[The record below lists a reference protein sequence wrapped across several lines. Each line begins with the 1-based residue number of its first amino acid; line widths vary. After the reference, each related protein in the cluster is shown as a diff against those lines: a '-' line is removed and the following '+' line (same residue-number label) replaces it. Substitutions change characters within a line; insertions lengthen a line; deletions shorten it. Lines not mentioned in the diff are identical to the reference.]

1 MNILKGKNCF
11 ITGATGGIGSEIAR
25 EMENFKGKNVLV
37 AGGTGLIGRPL
48 VEMLI
53 ERGAKV
59 RVASLDSPSL
69 AHPATE
75 FFRGNLTNWDFC
87 KKVVSDMDY
96 VFNLA
101 GTKGSV
107 STGTTKAASFFV
119 PHLIFNTFLMEAARL
134 ARVDRYLYASTI
146 GIYPPASEPKKEDI
160 AWEGPPHHTNLFAG
174 WAKRM
179 GELQAEAYKLEF
191 GWDKIAIVRPA
202 NVYGPH
208 DYFDPSSS
216 MVVPSLIRRAVAKED
231 PFIIWGDGS
240 AIRDFVYTDDMAR
253 GMLLALEYSAD
264 CTPIN
269 LGSGVGVSIKE
280 LVEVISSLIPG
291 LNIQYDT
298 SKPSGEPIRVLDI
311 SLAKERLGYKPKVS
325 LKEGIGRT
333 IEWYRQ
339 NKDKPKEH
347 FNVFSEK
354 ELIS

>member
-1 MNILKGKNCF
+1 MSKKQSIYKNKK
-11 ITGATGGIGSEIAR
+11 A
-25 EMENFKGKNVLV
+25 LV

-53 ERGAKV
+53 EQGAKV
-59 RVASLDSPSL
+59 RIASLDNPSL
-69 AHPATE
+69 AHPEAE
-75 FFRGNLTNWDFC
+75 FLRGNLTNWDFC
-87 KKVVSDMDY
+87 RKVVKGMDY

-101 GTKGSV
+101 GTKGAI

-134 ARVDRYLYASTI
+134 AGVDRFLYTSTI
-146 GIYPPASEPKKEDI
+146 GIYPPALEPKKEDI

-191 GWDKIAIVRPA
+191 GWDKIAIIRPA
-202 NVYGPH
+202 NVYGPD
-208 DYFDPSSS
+208 DYFDPLSS
-216 MVVPSLIRRAVAKED
+216 MVVPSLIRRAVKKED

-240 AIRDFVYTDDMAR
+240 SVRDFVYTDDVAR
-253 GMLLALEYSAD
+253 GMLLALEHAAD

-269 LGSGVGVSIKE
+269 LGSGVGVTIKD

-291 LNIQYDT
+291 LNIKWDT
-298 SKPSGEPIRVLDI
+298 SKPSGEPVRVLDI

-325 LKEGIGRT
+325 LKEGISRT
-333 IEWYRQ
+333 IKWYRQ
-339 NKDKPKEH
+339 NKDKPKKH

-354 ELIS
+354 ELLS